1 MLRGSLRLEA
11 ARGSIQNMKQT
22 IYIVEDDSDIC
33 RLVRVNLEAA
43 GYATECF
50 ASGRPALARA
60 AEHTPSLLL
69 LDIML
74 PGEDGLSIC
83 RRIRTSPRLS
93 AVPII
98 FMTARVGE
106 DDRILGLEIG
116 GDDYITKPFSP
127 RELVA
132 RVKAALRRTSR
143 PRSGVIRFGNV
154 EVNLLGMVLKVAGE
168 EKSTTTMEF
177 RILEA
182 LVSSPGRVLSRDR
195 LLHEAGAGARDI
207 TPRAIDVYIRR
218 IREKIEAHP
227 DAPVYIKTIR
237 GAGYRFSVT
246 DLS

>member
-1 MLRGSLRLEA
+1 
-11 ARGSIQNMKQT
+11 MKQT
-22 IYIVEDDSDIC
+22 IFVVEDDFDIC
-33 RLVRVNLEAA
+33 RLVSVNLEAA
-43 GYATECF
+43 GYAAECF
-50 ASGRPALARA
+50 ASGPAALARA
-60 AEHTPSLLL
+60 AEHMPSLFL

-83 RRIRTSPRLS
+83 KRIRTSPRLS

-98 FMTARVGE
+98 FMTARIGE

-132 RVKAALRRTSR
+132 RVKAGLRRTQG
-143 PRSGVIRFGNV
+143 PRSAVIRFGNI
-154 EVNLLGMVLKVAGE
+154 EVDLPGMILKVDGA
-168 EKSTTTMEF
+168 EKRTTTMEF

-182 LVSSPGRVLSRDR
+182 LIRSPGRVFSRDR
-195 LLHEAGAGARDI
+195 LLHLAGAGTRDV

-218 IREKIEAHP
+218 IREKIEVQP

-237 GAGYRFSVT
+237 GAGYRFSAT